1 MGYGRLGAPSE
12 SFRSTGSAFDPP
24 PPAQTSAAAK
34 KRKKLILLSSF
45 TALLLVACAVSAA
58 LLVHFRTKSPSAS
71 EPLSQRKPSQAISK
85 ACKKTR
91 YPDLCVN
98 SLVDF
103 PGALA
108 AGERDL
114 VHISFNMTLQRVGK
128 ALFGVSEITNF
139 KMDQRL
145 RSAYDDCLELLED
158 SMDQLTQSLFSI
170 APSTESD
177 SDGAAAG
184 STDDV
189 VTWLSAALTNQDT
202 CAEGF
207 EDVNVIDGAGVKGQV
222 ESKLKE
228 LSELVSNCL
237 SLYAASSDDD
247 GSGGGDFSGVPVQ
260 NRRRLLEKEEK
271 EEDSSGGF
279 PKWLSR
285 KDRALLGMPISA
297 IQADIV
303 VSKEGNGTYK
313 TIDEAI
319 KAAPE
324 KSSRRTIIYVKAG
337 RYEEKMLK
345 VGRKKTNLMFI
356 GDGKGK
362 TVITGS
368 KSVADGLTT
377 FHTPS
382 FAATGAGFIARDIT
396 FENTA
401 GPAKHQAAALRVG
414 ADHSV
419 VYHCDITGYQDSL
432 YVHSQ
437 RQFYRE
443 CDIYGTVDFIFGNAA
458 VVFQKCN
465 IFARKPMAQQKVTIT
480 AQNRK
485 DPNQNTGISIHNCR
499 ILPGP
504 DLNKGSTQTFLGRPW
519 KMYSRVVY
527 LLNYMGDHISPHGWL
542 EWNGDF
548 ALDTLYYG
556 EYMNYGPGAAVGQRV
571 KWPGYRVITST
582 TEASKF
588 TVAQFIYGSS
598 WLPSTGVAFVAGLSV

>member
-1 MGYGRLGAPSE
+1 
-12 SFRSTGSAFDPP
+12 
-24 PPAQTSAAAK
+24 
-34 KRKKLILLSSF
+34 
-45 TALLLVACAVSAA
+45 
-58 LLVHFRTKSPSAS
+58 
-71 EPLSQRKPSQAISK
+71 
-85 ACKKTR
+85 
-91 YPDLCVN
+91 
-98 SLVDF
+98 
-103 PGALA
+103 
-108 AGERDL
+108 
-114 VHISFNMTLQRVGK
+114 MTLQRVGN
-128 ALFGVSEITNF
+128 ALSGVSEITNL

-145 RSAYDDCLELLED
+145 RSAYEDCLELLED

-170 APSTESD
+170 APATDKSD
-177 SDGAAAG
+177 SDGAAVG

-202 CAEGF
+202 CTEGF
-207 EDVNVIDGAGVKGQV
+207 EDVNDGGGGVKDQV

-237 SLYAASSDDD
+237 SLYAASSDGD
-247 GSGGGDFSGVPVQ
+247 GGGGDFSGVPVQ
-260 NRRRLLEKEEK
+260 NRRRRRSLLEKE
-271 EEDSSGGF
+271 DYSSGGGF
-279 PKWLSR
+279 PEWMSR
-285 KDRALLGMPISA
+285 KDRRLVETPISA

-313 TIDEAI
+313 TIGEAI
-319 KAAPE
+319 KAAPQ
-324 KSSRRTIIYVKAG
+324 KSSRRIIIYVKAG

-368 KSVADGLTT
+368 QSVADGLTT

-401 GPAKHQAAALRVG
+401 GPAKHQAVALRVG

-419 VYHCDITGYQDSL
+419 VYHCDISGYQDSL

-458 VVFQKCN
+458 VVLQKCN
-465 IFARKPMAQQKVTIT
+465 IFARKPMAEQKITIT

-499 ILPGP
+499 IYP
-504 DLNKGSTQTFLGRPW
+504 DPT
-519 KMYSRVVY
+519 
-527 LLNYMGDHISPHGWL
+527 
-542 EWNGDF
+542 
-548 ALDTLYYG
+548 
-556 EYMNYGPGAAVGQRV
+556 
-571 KWPGYRVITST
+571 
-582 TEASKF
+582 
-588 TVAQFIYGSS
+588 
-598 WLPSTGVAFVAGLSV
+598 